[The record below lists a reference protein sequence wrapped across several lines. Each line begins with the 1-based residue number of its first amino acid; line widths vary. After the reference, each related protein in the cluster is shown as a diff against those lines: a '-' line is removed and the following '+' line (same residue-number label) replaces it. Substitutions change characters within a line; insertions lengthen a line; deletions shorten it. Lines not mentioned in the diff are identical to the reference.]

1 MQPTTQPTTSDTTR
15 RMQRHRY
22 EFVLEAAQPIAHL
35 AENIGNEGVLMRRKV
50 RTADGSFASVPM
62 VTADTMRHGMRE
74 AAAYMFLDAAG
85 LLEQNKLSE
94 NAIRLL
100 FAGGMVR
107 GKGSDSSS
115 VRLDEY
121 RKLCEL
127 VPALELFGG
136 CAQNRVIPG
145 YLEVDDATVIC
156 DETERFVPERVM
168 AWVREQRSAIG
179 TAREHVEE
187 VQRVRM
193 DPMLRPSVVQMLDTG
208 DQVRLLDKANK
219 SEAAAETHNA
229 IERAATKSAM
239 MPRRFERIVQ
249 GALFYWGCEATVY
262 TELALD
268 TFRLAAMAFL
278 ARAKVGGKR
287 GTGHGQLRAI
297 MSWDIALARPRD
309 TITHADL
316 ATLAPRV
323 GEVFRA
329 HVAARKAE
337 IASFLG
343 TVDA

>member
-1 MQPTTQPTTSDTTR
+1 MQTTNSTSTTTER
-15 RMQRHRY
+15 RMKRHRY
-22 EFVLEAAQPIAHL
+22 DFVLEAAQPIAHL
-35 AENIGNEGVLMRRKV
+35 AETIGNEGVLMRRKV
-50 RTADGSFASVPM
+50 RTADGSFATVPM

-85 LLEQNKLSE
+85 LLEQNRLSE

-107 GKGSDSSS
+107 GKGSDSST

-127 VPALELFGG
+127 VPTLEIFGG

-145 YLEVDDATVIC
+145 YLEVDDATIIC
-156 DETERFVPERVM
+156 DETERFIPTHVM
-168 AWVREQRSAIG
+168 DWVREQRTTIG

-193 DPMLRPSVVQMLDTG
+193 DPMLRPSVVQLLDTG
-208 DQVRLLDKANK
+208 DQVKQLERANRN
-219 SEAAAETHNA
+219 EAASESHNA
-229 IERAATKSAM
+229 IERTQTKSAM

-249 GALFYWGCEATVY
+249 GALFHWGCEATVY

-268 TFRLAAMAFL
+268 TFRLAAIGFL
-278 ARAKVGGKR
+278 SRAKVGGKR

-309 TITHADL
+309 TLTHAEPS
-316 ATLAPRV
+316 ALAPRV
-323 GEVFRA
+323 GELFRA
-329 HVAARKAE
+329 HIAARKTE